1 MECPNQSTDK
11 QGFTHLGV
19 VNSWLKVECA
29 LVTAL
34 ASLPDPAMVCLPHP
48 TALEW
53 IVGLC
58 GPSVDSVKAGTVVK
72 AWVRPCMR
80 TRTCTHTHHLW
91 LYWCVDVLSSQVGK
105 VVSLLAHEERC
116 DHFFEQGA
124 RNSLVALSLHSSTTL
139 DSVLVYNSVHD
150 SIGMGAMDSYLCN
163 HSKVIYIVVTIVK

>member
-1 MECPNQSTDK
+1 MVAIKGYYFNQVCSMECPNQSTDK

-80 TRTCTHTHHLW
+80 TRTCTHIICGCIGVWMCYLPRLGKWFHCW
-91 LYWCVDVLSSQVGK
+91 LTKSAVTTSLSR
-105 VVSLLAHEERC
+105 EP
-116 DHFFEQGA
+116 
-124 RNSLVALSLHSSTTL
+124 
-139 DSVLVYNSVHD
+139 
-150 SIGMGAMDSYLCN
+150 
-163 HSKVIYIVVTIVK
+163 VTP